1 MKCPYCNNEENF
13 HVNYNYANPKDPNT
27 EVLCNECGKF
37 FDTSH
42 QHEFNTKEEEN
53 KLVDGSDFGEEM
65 VKRLGENS
73 VKIRDL
79 KANQIKGRC
88 KDCIYCNVKESFHDG
103 GIHLCY
109 EYIKIPRAVK
119 PEGYCS
125 DWEPK
130 LKKETNEYVAK
141 IVVKGKT
148 IAYATHVKWEVRCAS
163 GREYNYMTM
172 PIKESISGEFR
183 AIKYATPSEGQ
194 NLNTIVE
201 DNIFD
206 VEIFNAYSLNKPSKI
221 IGKITS
227 CKAVSVR
234 QLIERGYYFKVYE
247 FIGGD
252 IEW

>member
-13 HVNYNYANPKDPNT
+13 HVNYNYARLTDPIT

-37 FDTSH
+37 FDIR
-42 QHEFNTKEEEN
+42 EEE
-53 KLVDGSDFGEEM
+53 
-65 VKRLGENS
+65 
-73 VKIRDL
+73 KIK
-79 KANQIKGRC
+79 KALAQATIDALNREIEKNQSNQIKGRC

-125 DWEPK
+125 EWESKP
-130 LKKETNEYVAK
+130 KKETSDYIAK
-141 IVVKGKT
+141 IIVDGKT
-148 IAYATHVKWEVRCAS
+148 IAYATQVKWVIIAPS
-163 GREYNYMTM
+163 GLELSYMCM
-172 PIKESISGEFR
+172 PTKGSIRGEFR

-206 VEIFNAYSLNKPSKI
+206 VEIFNAYSPNKSSEL

-227 CKAVSVR
+227 CKALSVR
-234 QLIERGYYFKVYE
+234 KIVEGNYYFKVYE

-252 IEW
+252 IEGGDINNVW